1 MIEQFHFLRPL
12 WLLAIVPALIIAIV
26 LWRSRSSD
34 ANWRRAVAPELLNY
48 LLDSKQEKRQHWPW
62 WLACAGWIISCIAMA
77 GPVWEKLPQ
86 PVLQNRDALV
96 IVLDL
101 SLSMTAEDVQPSRLQ
116 RARFKILDVLARR
129 QEGLTGLVVYA
140 GDAHIVTP
148 LTDDTATIENMVP
161 ALAPNMM
168 PLYGS
173 RVGEGITLAI
183 ELLKNSEV
191 KRGQIL
197 LISDGIE
204 ASDIDAVQAQLRATS
219 HRLSILGVG
228 TEQGAP
234 IPIEGGFLKQR
245 DGSIVIPQLRG
256 ELLQQL
262 ASANNGMYRSISVGD
277 DDINAL
283 LPDALPDSDSLRLTE
298 RDFDQWRE
306 RGPLLV
312 LLLLPIAALAFRR
325 GWLLL
330 AFATFLLLPDTR
342 SFAADS
348 DPPAATPSTTGWIE
362 QSKQT
367 WRNLWRTPDQQ
378 AADALARGD
387 AKTAAQQFTDP
398 AWQASARYRA
408 GDYEKAAQSFQT
420 LRDGHGNI
428 PADADYN
435 RGNALARAGQL
446 EAALRAYDEALQ
458 KDPAL
463 ADAKANRDLVEKLL
477 KQRQSD
483 QPDASSQEQQADS
496 SQQQSQESQQQ
507 SQQSQQQSQ
516 ESKQSQNSEQ
526 QKSGGQQK
534 TGDRQDAAQQ
544 NQDKAQ
550 SPSQSTSQPQQQGKR
565 TDQQQDSASAA
576 DKQTENGEE
585 KSGAQS
591 QQQLTP
597 EQQRQQQVMEQ
608 WLRQIPDDPSGL
620 LRRKFDYENRQRG
633 RRDTGEEDGPLW

>member
-12 WLLAIVPALIIAIV
+12 WLLVIVPALIIATL

-34 ANWRRAVAPELLNY
+34 ANWRRAVAPELLTH
-48 LLDSKQEKRQHWPW
+48 LLDDNRERRQHWPW
-62 WLACAGWIISCIAMA
+62 WLACAGWILSCIAMA

-96 IVLDL
+96 IVFDL

-129 QEGLTGLVVYA
+129 HEGLTGLVVYA

-173 RVGEGITLAI
+173 RVGEGIELAI

-191 KRGQIL
+191 TRGHIL

-204 ASDIDAVQAQLRATS
+204 PSDIDPIRAQLRATS

-262 ASANNGMYRSISVGD
+262 ASANNGIYRSISVGD

-283 LPDALPDSDSLRLTE
+283 LPSALPDSDSLRLTE

-312 LLLLPIAALAFRR
+312 ALLLPLAALAFRR

-330 AFATFLLLPDTR
+330 AMAALLLLPDAR

-348 DPPAATPSTTGWIE
+348 DPSAVSAASPSANSWID
-362 QSKQT
+362 QSKEV
-367 WRNLWRTPDQQ
+367 WRNLWKTPDQQ

-387 AKTAAQQFTDP
+387 AKTAAQKFTDP
-398 AWQASARYRA
+398 AWQASALYRA

-420 LRDGHGNI
+420 LRDDEDKI

-446 EAALRAYDEALQ
+446 EAALHAYDEALQ
-458 KDPAL
+458 KDSAL
-463 ADAKANRDLVEKLL
+463 ADAKANRDLVKKLL
-477 KQRQSD
+477 EQQQNTQSD
-483 QPDASSQEQQADS
+483 ASAYDQQADS
-496 SQQQSQESQQQ
+496 SQSSQDGQQKESSGQQNTSQHNQGEAQSQSQSQQHGERKDQQQDSTSASGQQPENDEEKSLTQSQENRAGNENNTDATRASEQQ
-507 SQQSQQQSQ
+507 SQQS
-516 ESKQSQNSEQ
+516 E
-526 QKSGGQQK
+526 
-534 TGDRQDAAQQ
+534 
-544 NQDKAQ
+544 
-550 SPSQSTSQPQQQGKR
+550 
-565 TDQQQDSASAA
+565 
-576 DKQTENGEE
+576 
-585 KSGAQS
+585 
-591 QQQLTP
+591 QQLTP
-597 EQQRQQQVMEQ
+597 EQQRQQQAMEQ

-620 LRRKFDYENRQRG
+620 LRRKFDYENRQRA
-633 RRDTGEEDGPLW
+633 RRDTREGDGPLW